1 MLFSIVTRIYPL
13 NMKNVFSSLFAS
25 PESLLQVMSR
35 QDIMESIQEGDRI
48 IVDEDGN
55 VSVNP
60 TSPEVQAS
68 FYQHVQT
75 LKDV

>member
-1 MLFSIVTRIYPL
+1 
-13 NMKNVFSSLFAS
+13 MKNLFSSLFAS

-60 TSPEVQAS
+60 TSPEVQES
-68 FYQHVQT
+68 FFQHVQT

>member
-1 MLFSIVTRIYPL
+1 
-13 NMKNVFSSLFAS
+13 MKNLFSSLFAS

-60 TSPEVQAS
+60 TSPEVQES
-68 FYQHVQT
+68 FFQHVHT

>member
-1 MLFSIVTRIYPL
+1 
-13 NMKNVFSSLFAS
+13 MKPFFSSLFAS

-60 TSPEVQAS
+60 TSPEVQAD
-68 FYQHVQT
+68 FARHVHA
-75 LKDV
+75 LKDI

>member
-1 MLFSIVTRIYPL
+1 MIFVTRNGPL
-13 NMKNVFSSLFAS
+13 NMKNLFSSLFAS

-35 QDIMESIQEGDRI
+35 QDVMESIQEGDRI

-60 TSPEVQAS
+60 TSPEVKTIFS
-68 FYQHVQT
+68 QHVQT